1 MRILLINPYAADRPP
16 LSPWPHLGLAL
27 LASHARKLGHAVHI
41 VDYAFTPKAPPIG
54 VWISEFLPD
63 LCGLTLYTA
72 QMKQAR
78 LAIREIR
85 AATQAPIVLGGPHAS
100 LYADELARENLGDW
114 IFQGESDLEFGEKID
129 QISRRDKTRIISSE
143 PPELARMNL
152 PDFGSAFGSEGMRIY
167 PIQLSR
173 GCPFACTFCSVKFLS
188 TRNVRYRDIP
198 ACLDEIAEATRS
210 RPGLREI
217 RIVDDCPTFDLDRFK
232 LFLREYQKREI
243 GLPLHI
249 DNLRA
254 DRIDE
259 DMVDLLR
266 AIGVDH
272 LCIGVESGNSGVFQA
287 IHKGETL
294 DEIIRAAR
302 LIKSRGVRLYTCFIV
317 GLPES
322 TALTEWDSIRLAR
335 SLKPDWIYWNLFQPH
350 KGTVARTWFEDH
362 GRVYE
367 EEDKNSLMGLSLSV
381 TEAPCDTPEF
391 PAEKRVDLHL
401 TAALATGAYWLN
413 PIYFLRYL
421 ALIARRRLWG
431 PFFTG
436 FPAALRI
443 NSKMLIHKIRAG
455 WAGARRS
462 HRRAKGRR

>member
-1 MRILLINPYAADRPP
+1 MRILLINPYNADGPP

-27 LASHARKLGHAVHI
+27 LASRAQNLGHTVHI
-41 VDYAFTPKAPPIG
+41 VDYAFTPQAPPIG
-54 VWISEFLPD
+54 VRISKFLPD

-78 LAIREIR
+78 QAIREIR
-85 AATQAPIVLGGPHAS
+85 AATPAPIVLGGPHAS

-114 IFQGESDLEFGEKID
+114 IFRGECDLEFGERID
-129 QISRRDKTRIISSE
+129 QISREGVTRIISAE
-143 PPELARMNL
+143 PPGLAQMNI
-152 PDFGSAFGSEGMRIY
+152 PDFGSAFGSEEMRIY

-198 ACLDEIAEATRS
+198 ACLDEIVEAIRS
-210 RPGLREI
+210 RPNLREI

-232 LFLREYQKREI
+232 IFLREYKKLNL

-259 DMVDLLR
+259 DMLNLLR

-272 LCIGVESGNSGVFQA
+272 LCIGVESGNPVVFEA

-294 DEIIRAAR
+294 DEIIRAGR
-302 LIKSRGVRLYTCFIV
+302 MIKNHGLRLYTCFIV
-317 GLPES
+317 GLPKS
-322 TALTEWDSIRLAR
+322 TVLTERDSIRLAR
-335 SLKPDWIYWNLFQPH
+335 SLKPDWIYWNQFQPH
-350 KGTVARTWFEDH
+350 KGTAARTWFEDH

-367 EEDKNSLMGLSLSV
+367 EENKNSLMGLSLSV

-391 PAEKRVDLHL
+391 PAEERIRLHL

-413 PIYFLRYL
+413 PIYFPQYL

-436 FPAALRI
+436 LPAALRI
-443 NSKMLIHKIRAG
+443 NSKMLVHKIGSG
-455 WAGARRS
+455 WAAARRS
-462 HRRAKGRR
+462 CRRAKGGR